1 MLQADDGRFAEFEHA
16 MIARNVRFRD
26 AVAEI
31 SPLPTDRGY
40 AGQRRVYR
48 MMTVPAHAGPRRSL
62 RCARVR
68 GWWRTVGGDDARVSR

>member
-31 SPLPTDRGY
+31 SPLPTDRDTPDN
-40 AGQRRVYR
+40 AES
-48 MMTVPAHAGPRRSL
+48 TE
-62 RCARVR
+62 
-68 GWWRTVGGDDARVSR
+68 

>member
-31 SPLPTDRGY
+31 SPLPTDRDTPDN
-40 AGQRRVYR
+40 AGNRPTQIHTNELTSQTLGRAAL
-48 MMTVPAHAGPRRSL
+48 TAP
-62 RCARVR
+62 
-68 GWWRTVGGDDARVSR
+68 DAR